1 MSVLGGGCLCS
12 AVRFT
17 AQDVQTEHHVCHC
30 RMCRRWAGSSFM
42 AVSAG
47 QVSFEGEENVSRY
60 PSSEWA
66 ERGFCSRCGS
76 SLFYYLKSPATYML
90 SVGSFDDQEPFR
102 LVSEIYIDHK
112 PVGFAFEG
120 DLPAMTEA
128 EVIAKFFPPD
138 TE

>member
-1 MSVLGGGCLCS
+1 
-12 AVRFT
+12 
-17 AQDVQTEHHVCHC
+17 
-30 RMCRRWAGSSFM
+30 M

-47 QVSFEGEENVSRY
+47 QVSFEGEEKLSRY
-60 PSSEWA
+60 PSSKWA